1 MNREEGG
8 KRADLRYANLT
19 GTNFKNANFYITIL
33 YKAKGNFIGVENIGS
48 GNDTTHYFYKEDR
61 VICGCFD
68 GTMEQFIEQVKRTY
82 KEEDKHYKEYMI
94 AIDTLRRLAKL
105 EMESE
110 G

>member
-1 MNREEGG
+1 M
-8 KRADLRYANLT
+8 
-19 GTNFKNANFYITIL
+19 
-33 YKAKGNFIGVENIGS
+33 
-48 GNDTTHYFYKEDR
+48 
-61 VICGCFD
+61 ICGCFD

-94 AIDTLRRLAKL
+94 AIDTLKRLVKL